1 MRSAQLS
8 REARRAYTNTRR
20 PGPRAALATGARW
33 PGSRR
38 RMVRHHGNN
47 ECLSPPPTEHL
58 GFSPTRPIVYV
69 PLAGQTGMLFD
80 HLSGKFGRRSS
91 QVSVSFVVLSF
102 QMPTET

>member
-1 MRSAQLS
+1 
-8 REARRAYTNTRR
+8 
-20 PGPRAALATGARW
+20 
-33 PGSRR
+33 
-38 RMVRHHGNN
+38 MVRHHGNN
-47 ECLSPPPTEHL
+47 ECLYPPPTEHL